1 MKDEKILQEE
11 ILSDDELE
19 VVAGGTRIETYA
31 DGNELYKRGLLSE
44 NDALSSTPVRELLH
58 KMGYKY
64 VDHGGTA
71 VFGAKNNEYFNKQG
85 VSVTREDFWKNFD
98 AENGTK
104 IIR

>member
-1 MKDEKILQEE
+1 MIDDE

-19 VVAGGTRIETYA
+19 GVAGGNRLETFA
-31 DGNELYKRGLLSE
+31 DGNELYKRGLLSQD
-44 NDALSSTPVRELLH
+44 DALSSSPVREMLH

-64 VDHGGTA
+64 VDHGGMA
-71 VFGAKNNEYFNKQG
+71 LFGAKNNEYFNKKG
-85 VSVTREDFWKNFD
+85 ESISRDEFWKNFD